1 MRLASVRR
9 SIFVEDPARSL
20 FLSHLML
27 GTKEILLTGQGLLH
41 RFFIVNLYLM
51 LVLCSS
57 HHFHRLMR
65 IIVSFA
71 KIKA

>member
-9 SIFVEDPARSL
+9 SIFVEDPARSQ

-41 RFFIVNLYLM
+41 RFFIVKLAFDAGFVPLT
-51 LVLCSS
+51 
-57 HHFHRLMR
+57 
-65 IIVSFA
+65 IITD
-71 KIKA
+71 